1 MTPAPL
7 STPAKLGLAAA
18 AIALVA
24 GGAGF
29 GVSRLVPAPVAPK
42 TAEQG
47 RPILYWY
54 DPMLPAERYP
64 GPGKSSMGMALI
76 PKYADEAQA
85 GSGVRIAPERTQNLG
100 VRLAVVERGA
110 LPGGLVATGVIGFS
124 ERDVAVVQA
133 RAGGFVQRVYA
144 RAPGDVIG
152 AGAPLADILVP
163 EWAGAQGEF
172 LAVRRTGDAALV
184 AAARQRLQLLGMP
197 PSLITSVERS
207 GRVRNVVTVTTPSG
221 GVIRTLG
228 VRQGMTVAAGQTLA
242 EVNGLGRVWLDAAVP
257 EAEAGQLQPGQAASA
272 TLAAYPGETF
282 RGRVSVILPETQ
294 AQTRTLTARIEL
306 PNTGG
311 RLRPG
316 MFATVQFEGADRPAL
331 LVPSE
336 ALVRTGRRTLV
347 MVARDGG
354 RYLPAEVRTGRE
366 AGGQTEILSG
376 LTEGEKVVAS
386 GQFLID
392 SEASLAGVTPR
403 PAAPPPPPVPPPTT
417 PAPAARTPAPPAKTP
432 PAKAPPPHVHEPT
445 AAQAPAALH
454 RSQGRVEQISQGSV
468 MLSHDAIPSLGWPA
482 MTMAFPLARPGLAA
496 GLRPGDR
503 IAFAVEQTAQ
513 GPLVRELA
521 KAGA

>member
-1 MTPAPL
+1 MTAPRLSSPAR
-7 STPAKLGLAAA
+7 LGLAAA

-24 GGAGF
+24 GAAGF
-29 GVSRLVPAPVAPK
+29 GVSRLAPAPAAPES
-42 TAEQG
+42 ADHG
-47 RPILYWY
+47 RQILYWY

-64 GPGKSSMGMALI
+64 GPGKSSMGMELI
-76 PKYADEAQA
+76 PKYAGEEPA
-85 GSGVRIAPERTQNLG
+85 GAGVRIAPERTQNLG

-110 LPGGLVATGVIGFS
+110 LPGSLAATGVVGFS
-124 ERDVAVVQA
+124 ERDVAVVQS
-133 RAGGFVQRVYA
+133 RAAGFVQRVYA

-172 LAVRRTGDAALV
+172 LAVRRTGDAALI
-184 AAARQRLQLLGMP
+184 AAARQRLQLLGMT
-197 PSLITSVERS
+197 PSLIAAVERS

-228 VRQGMTVAAGQTLA
+228 ARQGMTVAAGQTLA
-242 EVNGLGRVWLDAAVP
+242 EVSGLGRVWLDAAVP
-257 EAEAGQLQPGQAASA
+257 EAQAGQVQPGQAASA

-282 RGRVSVILPETQ
+282 RGRVSAILPEAQ

-306 PNTGG
+306 PNPGG

-316 MFATVQFEGADRPAL
+316 MFASVQFEGADRPAL
-331 LVPSE
+331 LVPTE

-366 AGGQTEILSG
+366 GGGRTEILSG
-376 LTEGEKVVAS
+376 LAEGEKVVAS

-392 SEASLAGVTPR
+392 SEASLAGLAPR
-403 PAAPPPPPVPPPTT
+403 PAAAPPPAAA
-417 PAPAARTPAPPAKTP
+417 PAPSARPSAPGAKTP
-432 PAKAPPPHVHEPT
+432 PPPARAPAAHVHVP
-445 AAQAPAALH
+445 APAAPAALH
-454 RSQGRVEQISQGSV
+454 RAQGRVEQVTAGSV
-468 MLSHDAIPSLGWPA
+468 TLSHDPIPSLGWPA

-496 GLRPGDR
+496 GLQPGDR
-503 IAFAVEQTAQ
+503 IAFAVEETAQ
-513 GPLVRELA
+513 GPRVRDLA
-521 KAGA
+521 KAGV

>member
-1 MTPAPL
+1 MTHARP
-7 STPAKLGLAAA
+7 SRSVRLGLAAA
-18 AIALVA
+18 AVA
-24 GGAGF
+24 VLASATGF
-29 GVSRLVPAPVAPK
+29 GLARLGGPTAEPAPA
-42 TAEQG
+42 AGEG
-47 RPILYWY
+47 RQILYWY

-64 GPGKSSMGMALI
+64 GPGKSSMGMELI
-76 PKYADEAQA
+76 PKYADEAPA
-85 GSGVRIAPERTQNLG
+85 GSGVRIDPERTQNLG
-100 VRLAVVERGA
+100 VRLAVAERGT
-110 LPGGLVATGVIGFS
+110 LPGGLAATGVVGFS

-133 RAGGFVQRVYA
+133 RAAGFVQRVYA
-144 RAPGDVIG
+144 RAPGDVIA

-172 LAVRRTGDAALV
+172 LAVRRTGDGALA

-197 PSLITSVERS
+197 PSLIAAVERS

-221 GVIRTLG
+221 GLIRTLV

-257 EAEAGQLQPGQAASA
+257 EAQAAALRPGQPASA
-272 TLAAYPGETF
+272 SLAAYPGETF
-282 RGRVSVILPETQ
+282 HGRVAMVLPEAQ

-306 PNTGG
+306 PNPGG

-316 MFATVQFEGADRPAL
+316 MFASVQLGGDERPAL
-331 LVPSE
+331 LVPTE

-366 AGGQTEILSG
+366 AGGRTEILSG

-392 SEASLAGVTPR
+392 SEASLAGLRPR
-403 PAAPPPPPVPPPTT
+403 PAADPPPAAPRPPATP
-417 PAPAARTPAPPAKTP
+417 PAPAAKPRPPSAKAPAAHVHEPAPPA
-432 PAKAPPPHVHEPT
+432 A
-445 AAQAPAALH
+445 AALH
-454 RSQGRVEQISQGSV
+454 RAEGRVEQVAAGSV
-468 MLSHDAIPSLGWPA
+468 TLSHDPIPGLGWPA
-482 MTMAFPLARPGLAA
+482 MTMAFPLARPDLAA

-513 GPLVRELA
+513 GPLVREIA
-521 KAGA
+521 KGGA

>member
-1 MTPAPL
+1 MTPARL
-7 STPAKLGLAAA
+7 SRPAQLGLAAA

-24 GGAGF
+24 GAAGF
-29 GVSRLVPAPVAPK
+29 GAARLTPSAPQPTPAA
-42 TAEQG
+42 AEG
-47 RPILYWY
+47 RQILYWY

-64 GPGKSSMGMALI
+64 GPGKSSMGMELI
-76 PKYADEAQA
+76 PKYADEAA
-85 GSGVRIAPERTQNLG
+85 ASAGVRIDPERTQNLG
-100 VRLAVVERGA
+100 VRLAVVERGT
-110 LPGGLVATGVIGFS
+110 LPGGLAATGVIGFS

-133 RAGGFVQRVYA
+133 RTAGFVQRVYA
-144 RAPGDVIG
+144 RAPGDLIG

-172 LAVRRTGDAALV
+172 LAVKRTGDAGLV

-197 PSLITSVERS
+197 PSLIVSVERS
-207 GRVRNVVTVTTPSG
+207 GRVRNVVTVSTPSG

-257 EAEAGQLQPGQAASA
+257 EAQASQLQPGQAASA

-282 RGRVSVILPETQ
+282 HGRVSVVLPEAQ

-306 PNTGG
+306 PNTDG

-316 MFATVQFEGADRPAL
+316 MFASVQFGGAERPAL
-331 LVPSE
+331 LVPTE

-366 AGGQTEILSG
+366 GGGRTEILSG
-376 LTEGEKVVAS
+376 LAEGEKVVAS

-403 PAAPPPPPVPPPTT
+403 AAVDPPPAAPAPPP
-417 PAPAARTPAPPAKTP
+417 RTPAPPK
-432 PAKAPPPHVHEPT
+432 
-445 AAQAPAALH
+445 AQAPATPGKAPAGHIHEPAPARTPAVLH
-454 RSQGRVEQISQGSV
+454 RSQGRVEQVSAGSV
-468 MLSHDAIPSLGWPA
+468 TLSHDPIASLGWPA

-496 GLRPGDR
+496 GLQPGDR
-503 IAFAVEQTAQ
+503 IAFSVEETAQ
-513 GPLVRELA
+513 GPLVRELS
-521 KAGA
+521 KGGV